1 MLAKLTLV
9 RHGLPHDRTLVRGFG
24 QEPDVLLLRG
34 VPAEISAKRAV
45 QLLGCS
51 DFEVEFAEGELDDI
65 DESKLNCV
73 LDLLKMNSAEQ
84 LKKELS
90 PKKSVVKKV
99 VEQVLPTTTKK
110 AEVVEETVSEESSE
124 EAVLA
129 DESE

>member
-9 RHGLPHDRTLVRGFG
+9 RYGLPNDRTLVRGFG

-45 QLLGCS
+45 QLLGCA

-65 DESKLNCV
+65 DESKLTCV
-73 LDLLKMNSAEQ
+73 LDLLKMDSAEQ

-99 VEQVLPTTTKK
+99 VEQVLPTTPKK
-110 AEVVEETVSEESSE
+110 VEVVEETVSEESSE

>member
-9 RHGLPHDRTLVRGFG
+9 RHGLPSDRTLVRGFG

-45 QLLGCS
+45 QLLGCA

-65 DESKLNCV
+65 DESKLTCV
-73 LDLLKMNSAEQ
+73 LDLLKMSSAEQ

-99 VEQVLPTTTKK
+99 VEQVLPITTKK